1 MARSAALTSP
11 RAGRSAPNRRVL
23 VVWNPEAGS
32 KAGLPTNGTSEA
44 ELRRV
49 LADHGLGDDLFLSQS
64 PAAAAFRV
72 DQAVRDGV
80 DVVVA
85 AGGDGTARSV
95 ALRLLGKQTALGLL
109 PLGSAMN
116 LARSLGI
123 PRELDK
129 AANVIAT
136 GEVRAIDIGEIAGR
150 PFIEQVS
157 VGLSAEAFAKAHAV
171 DKRRFGAVLGLLRLV
186 RKNRRTRIEL
196 ELDGEVRRSR
206 ALALSIANTP
216 YTGLGIELAPDARLD
231 DGLLDVVVFESLSP
245 LGLARY
251 MAATIGGRGEPPERF
266 RTYRAKRV
274 RIDTRRPL
282 PVRFD
287 AEDGG
292 RTPVEIRVLASAL
305 RVVAPA

>member
-1 MARSAALTSP
+1 MAIPTAVTAPTT
-11 RAGRSAPNRRVL
+11 GRSPVNRRVL

-32 KAGLPTNGTSEA
+32 KAGLPTNGASEA
-44 ELRRV
+44 DIRRV
-49 LADHGLGDDLFLSQS
+49 LADHGWGDDLFASPS

-116 LARSLGI
+116 LGRTLGI
-123 PRELDK
+123 PRDLDQ
-129 AANVIAT
+129 AANIVAIGDIRT
-136 GEVRAIDIGEIAGR
+136 IDIGEIAGR

-171 DKRRFGAVLGLLRLV
+171 DKRRFGAVLGLVRLM
-186 RKNRRTRIEL
+186 RKSRRTRIDL
-196 ELDGEVRRSR
+196 ELDGEIRRSR

-216 YTGLGIELAPDARLD
+216 YTGLGIELAPDARVD
-231 DGLLDVVVFESLSP
+231 DGLLDVVVFEGLSP

-251 MAATIGGRGEPPERF
+251 MAATIGGRGHPPERF

-274 RIDTRRPL
+274 RVDTRRPL

-292 RTPVEIRVLASAL
+292 RTPVEIRVLAGAL
-305 RVVAPA
+305 RVVTPG

>member
-1 MARSAALTSP
+1 MALPAALTSP
-11 RAGRSAPNRRVL
+11 GAGRSAANRRVL
-23 VVWNPEAGS
+23 VIWNPEAGS
-32 KAGLPTNGTSEA
+32 KAGLPTNGASEA
-44 ELRRV
+44 DLRRV
-49 LADHGLGDDLFLSQS
+49 MADHGLGDDLFASPS

-95 ALRLLGKQTALGLL
+95 ALRLLGKETALGLL

-116 LARSLGI
+116 LARTLGI
-123 PRELDK
+123 PRELGQ

-136 GEVRAIDIGEIAGR
+136 GDVRPIDVGEIAGR

-171 DKRRFGAVLGLLRLV
+171 DKHRFGAAFGLLGLMV
-186 RKNRRTRIEL
+186 RSRRTRIEL
-196 ELDGEVRRSR
+196 ELDGEIRRSR

-216 YTGLGIELAPDARLD
+216 YTGLGIELAPGARVD
-231 DGLLDVVVFESLSP
+231 DGLLDVVVFEGLSP
-245 LGLARY
+245 FGLARY
-251 MAATIGGRGEPPERF
+251 MAATIGGRGDPPERF

-292 RTPVEIRVLASAL
+292 RTPVEVRVLARAL